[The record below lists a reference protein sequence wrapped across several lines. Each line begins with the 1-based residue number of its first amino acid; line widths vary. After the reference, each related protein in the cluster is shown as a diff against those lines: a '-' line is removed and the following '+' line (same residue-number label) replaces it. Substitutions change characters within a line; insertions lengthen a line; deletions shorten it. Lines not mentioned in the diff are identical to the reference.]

1 MKTLQELALQAVPN
15 PGFMAKTYLVP
26 WHPLAIKLEARD
38 YEEKINVFREQHRM
52 QFRYVLRE
60 MQYIER
66 WYKENPIHPYVFR
79 PMLDAL
85 FWIKDCHWLNI
96 KTRLLMIML

>member
-60 MQYIER
+60 MGYIER
-66 WYKENPIHPYVFR
+66 WYKENPIHPSNVTF
-79 PMLDAL
+79 LDRYWMHC
-85 FWIKDCHWLNI
+85 FGSKIV
-96 KTRLLMIML
+96 TG

>member
-38 YEEKINVFREQHRM
+38 YEEKRNVFREQHRK
-52 QFRYVLRE
+52 QFRYVVRE
-60 MQYIER
+60 MRYIER
-66 WYKENPIHPYVFR
+66 WYEENPIHPSNVVF
-79 PMLDAL
+79 LDRYWMRC
-85 FWIKDCHWLNI
+85 FGSKIV
-96 KTRLLMIML
+96 TG